1 CASGTRDCRNIFC
14 SLYYGLDSW

>member
-1 CASGTRDCRNIFC
+1 CVAGGQRGSIFF

>member
-1 CASGTRDCRNIFC
+1 CATHGGYSDIWN

>member
-14 SLYYGLDSW
+14 SLYYGLDSL

>member
-1 CASGTRDCRNIFC
+1 CVAGGHTGSIFY

>member
-1 CASGTRDCRNIFC
+1 CVAGGQTGSIFY